1 MADGPGSASGYTRR
15 HPERRVA
22 HGKNGNSPT
31 RALNLRK
38 CKVLDSPDSADLTE
52 QVREVLA
59 LTLGLDESEVGDD
72 ISQRT
77 YSRWSSLYQITLLVA
92 LEERF
97 GVTFSMDETLA
108 MTSLANIVTVLRQRL
123 LKPVV

>member
-1 MADGPGSASGYTRR
+1 
-15 HPERRVA
+15 
-22 HGKNGNSPT
+22 
-31 RALNLRK
+31 
-38 CKVLDSPDSADLTE
+38 VLDSPDSADLTE